1 MGSIVYGTYVFLELV
16 LEAAGWEGGGGG
28 RREEGDFSIH
38 VTIDYYGPQF

>member
-16 LEAAGWEGGGGG
+16 LEAAGWEGGG